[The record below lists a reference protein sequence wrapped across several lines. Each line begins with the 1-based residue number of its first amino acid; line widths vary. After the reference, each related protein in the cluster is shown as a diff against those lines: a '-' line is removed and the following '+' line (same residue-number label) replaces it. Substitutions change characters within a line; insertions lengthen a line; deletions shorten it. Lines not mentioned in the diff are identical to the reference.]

1 MKKVFLSF
9 VILFLSISVMQAQ
22 HARIELSFSPM
33 LDAEA
38 LVYAQPRVSGD
49 AKSVRLRNRDGVFAG
64 RVDMSSTGFYNIVV
78 VKDNAQ
84 LMTAVYVGETDKVKL
99 AVEIVDKSLKITDS
113 ADNRVLTAYNAVV
126 ASNSRMLWTKQGLNN
141 AELKSIVT
149 SYSTVVDSLFSAEEV
164 SAQVKEFVK
173 VWAYTAAY
181 DAYASIPRAQEID
194 ASAID
199 FAIADVLPQPQS
211 VLDCDYASL
220 FYSANSIISSAIPSN
235 ASLMEKMSLLYD
247 LE

>member
-9 VILFLSISVMQAQ
+9 VILLLSISVMQAQ
-22 HARIELSFSPM
+22 HARVELSFSPM

-49 AKSVRLRNRDGVFAG
+49 AKSVRLRNRDGVFTG

-84 LMTAVYVGETDKVKL
+84 LMTTVYVGETDKVKL

-113 ADNRVLTAYNAVV
+113 ADNRVLTAYNAAV
-126 ASNSRMLWTKQGLNN
+126 ASNSRTLWTKQGLNN

-149 SYSTVVDSLFSAEEV
+149 SYSTVADSLFSAEEV

-173 VWAYTAAY
+173 VWAYTAAH

-194 ASAID
+194 ASALD
-199 FAIADVLPQPQS
+199 FAHRSDDAGL
-211 VLDCDYASL
+211 
-220 FYSANSIISSAIPSN
+220 
-235 ASLMEKMSLLYD
+235 
-247 LE
+247 